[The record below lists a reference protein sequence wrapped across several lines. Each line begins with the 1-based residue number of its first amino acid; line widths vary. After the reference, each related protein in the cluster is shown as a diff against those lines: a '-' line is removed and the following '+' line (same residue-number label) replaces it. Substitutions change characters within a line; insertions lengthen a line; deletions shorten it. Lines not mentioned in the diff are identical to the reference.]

1 MLFDFLKAN
10 SKLNFMLSV
19 KENISSAYTSF
30 LQSDHFPCV
39 AAKAAFQRGQTRTF
53 VAGHM
58 ACPRNDQQILEFIYQ
73 FVDDYR
79 SSEAAFHSAAVIFE
93 QPENISEDCFEEFM
107 WMRLQSLSNLDAT
120 NFPFD
125 ERVSLDPNS
134 PDFSFSLK
142 SEAFFI
148 IGLHPA
154 SNRPGR
160 RFQYPALVF
169 NPHAGFEQMRAKN
182 QYEKMKNIV
191 RKKDMAVSGS
201 INPMLDDFGNSSEAF
216 QYSGK
221 NYSSSWKC
229 PLHIKHGTA
238 NHSAA

>member
-1 MLFDFLKAN
+1 
-10 SKLNFMLSV
+10 MLSV
-19 KENISSAYTSF
+19 KEDISTEYVQF
-30 LQSDHFPCV
+30 IQNDNFPCV
-39 AAKAAFQRGQTRTF
+39 AAKAALQREQTRTF

-58 ACPRNDQQILEFIYQ
+58 ACPRSDAQILDFLYEF
-73 FVDDYR
+73 VEDYR
-79 SSEAAFHSAAVIFE
+79 SSDISFHSAAVIFE
-93 QPENISEDCFEEFM
+93 QPENITEENFETFM
-107 WMRLQSLSNLDAT
+107 WQRLQSLSDIDSAKH
-120 NFPFD
+120 PFD

-154 SNRPGR
+154 SIRPAR
-160 RFQYPALVF
+160 RFKYPALVF
-169 NPHAGFEQMRAKN
+169 NPHKGFDQMRTQN

-191 RKKDMAVSGS
+191 RKKDLAMSGS

-221 NYSSSWKC
+221 NYSSSWQC
-229 PLHIKHGTA
+229 PLHIKHGTTP
-238 NHSAA
+238 HPTT

>member
-1 MLFDFLKAN
+1 MH
-10 SKLNFMLSV
+10 SV
-19 KENISSAYTSF
+19 KEDITTEYEEF
-30 LQSDHFPCV
+30 LQSDNFPCV
-39 AAKAAFQRGQTRTF
+39 AAKAALQRNQTRTL
-53 VAGHM
+53 VVGHM
-58 ACPRNDQQILEFIYQ
+58 ACPRSDAAILDFLYD

-79 SSEAAFHSAAVIFE
+79 SSDVSFHSAAIIFE
-93 QPENISEDCFEEFM
+93 QPEDISEEIFERFM
-107 WMRLQSLSNLDAT
+107 WQRLQSLSDLDAT
-120 NFPFD
+120 NYPFD

-160 RFQYPALVF
+160 RFKYPALVF
-169 NPHAGFEQMRAKN
+169 NPHAGFDQMRTQN

-191 RKKDMAVSGS
+191 RKKDMAISGS
-201 INPMLDDFGNSSEAF
+201 INPMLDDFGNSSEVY

-221 NYSSSWKC
+221 QYSSSWQC
-229 PLHIKHGTA
+229 PLHIKHATT

>member
-1 MLFDFLKAN
+1 
-10 SKLNFMLSV
+10 MLSV
-19 KENISSAYTSF
+19 KEDISTAYAHF
-30 LQSDHFPCV
+30 LQSDNFPCV
-39 AAKAAFQRGQTRTF
+39 AAKAALQRNQVSTF
-53 VAGHM
+53 IAGHM
-58 ACPRNDQQILEFIYQ
+58 ACPRDDRRILEFLYQ

-79 SSEAAFHSAAVIFE
+79 ASEVTFHSAAVIFE
-93 QPENISEDCFEEFM
+93 LPEDISEDCFEELM
-107 WMRLQSLSNLDAT
+107 WQRLQSISDMDAS

-160 RFQYPALVF
+160 RFTYPSLVF
-169 NPHAGFEQMRAKN
+169 NPHAGFEQMRAQN

-191 RKKDMAVSGS
+191 RKKDMALTGS

-221 NYSSSWKC
+221 TYSSSWQC
-229 PLHIKHGTA
+229 PLHIKHGTT
-238 NHSAA
+238 NHTST